1 MTCDCDSRKLGF
13 VLGVLCFLSFSA
25 CKNDLDAAKQITSKA
40 NVNIERGKD
49 VEIIYS
55 SAGENKIK
63 AYAKT
68 VLRFNTEKPYMEFID
83 GIKINFFG
91 KYGSVETVMTAKH
104 AMAQDGSSL
113 MTARNNVVVTN
124 VRGERLDTEELIWDE
139 SRKQI
144 YSNAFVKITTND
156 EILLGN
162 GMESNETFTDYTIKH
177 ITGTLKVNSEEIP

>member
-1 MTCDCDSRKLGF
+1 MSFDCDSRKLGF
-13 VLGVLCFLSFSA
+13 VLGVLCFLSVSA

-91 KYGSVETVMTAKH
+91 KDGSVETVMTAKH

>member
-1 MTCDCDSRKLGF
+1 MSFDCDSRKLGF

-91 KYGSVETVMTAKH
+91 KDGSVETVMTAKH